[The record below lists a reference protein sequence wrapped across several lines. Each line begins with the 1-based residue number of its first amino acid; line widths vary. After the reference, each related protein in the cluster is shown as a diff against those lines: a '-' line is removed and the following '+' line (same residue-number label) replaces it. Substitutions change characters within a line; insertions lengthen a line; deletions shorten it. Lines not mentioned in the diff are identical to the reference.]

1 MATPEGNDVD
11 RTLGVL
17 AALVTAELPYHA
29 RTPIGPSAIL
39 MAGMPRRSMGI
50 DSIQP
55 EPASMD
61 AFSSSV
67 MRPSRS
73 FTRSSNGVCEFLY
86 GASAGTAVCPESEA
100 AASSQLT
107 MKRRVRRLRG
117 IFWLQRPTDAMSGS
131 REW

>member
-29 RTPIGPSAIL
+29 RTPRGPSAIL
-39 MAGMPRRSMGI
+39 MAGMPSRSMGM
-50 DSIQP
+50 DSIHP
-55 EPASMD
+55 EPASME

-73 FTRSSNGVCEFLY
+73 VTRCSTGVLGFLY
-86 GASAGTAVCPESEA
+86 GALAGTTVWAEPGATIRRQETKRSAG
-100 AASSQLT
+100 
-107 MKRRVRRLRG
+107 
-117 IFWLQRPTDAMSGS
+117 
-131 REW
+131 